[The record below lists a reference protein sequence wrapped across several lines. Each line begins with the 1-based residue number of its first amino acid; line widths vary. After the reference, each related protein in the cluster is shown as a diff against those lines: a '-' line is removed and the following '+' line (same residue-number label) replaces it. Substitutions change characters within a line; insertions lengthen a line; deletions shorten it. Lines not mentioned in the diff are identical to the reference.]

1 MGQAQPEHL
10 LPVATPQGRAPP
22 LTRSGLSCFASKTRP
37 PLETAPHILPHRQA
51 DVGVCALLLQL
62 INEPNMQ
69 TSYETHITPVGHWL
83 PRPAA
88 SRDAFGRLSL
98 GWNH

>member
-98 GWNH
+98 GRNH

>member
-10 LPVATPQGRAPP
+10 PSIATPQGRAPP
-22 LTRSGLSCFASKTRP
+22 LTRSGLSRFASKAQP

-51 DVGVCALLLQL
+51 DMGVCALLLQL

-69 TSYETHITPVGHWL
+69 PPYEAHITPVGHWL
-83 PRPAA
+83 PRPPA
-88 SRDAFGRLSL
+88 SRDAFRRLSP
-98 GWNH
+98 GRNH